1 VTETLPPMETQLA
14 SACPLVAVLNH
25 SGADLSGLEAALLR
39 GGFQVQQSTSLAAS
53 LRLLQRSR
61 PEVVLLSPLALVAGG
76 LEIEQL
82 EALQQPNDP
91 VPVIFLLDGPRS
103 LKVATSARLV
113 LRDFLFQPWDPAEAV
128 QRIELAVQHRR
139 RLRDLQART
148 QRLEGQVS
156 MDFKTGLMSELY
168 FGRVFTMEFKR
179 AQRHHN
185 TLSLLLVDVDNF
197 KGVNDTTEYAFGDE
211 VLKHVGTLLRETVRE
226 TDYPARCG
234 GDEFCVLLPQTSPA
248 EAVQTAMRIRQ
259 RISGTTVQAK
269 GYSMQVTVSIGIDS
283 YDGRAPSSPELV
295 KRNANKALQEA
306 KRRGKNQVWLFAGN
320 PAESAGEA

>member
-1 VTETLPPMETQLA
+1 M
-14 SACPLVAVLNH
+14 
-25 SGADLSGLEAALLR
+25 
-39 GGFQVQQSTSLAAS
+39 
-53 LRLLQRSR
+53 
-61 PEVVLLSPLALVAGG
+61 
-76 LEIEQL
+76 
-82 EALQQPNDP
+82 
-91 VPVIFLLDGPRS
+91 
-103 LKVATSARLV
+103 
-113 LRDFLFQPWDPAEAV
+113 
-128 QRIELAVQHRR
+128 
-139 RLRDLQART
+139 
-148 QRLEGQVS
+148 
-156 MDFKTGLMSELY
+156 
-168 FGRVFTMEFKR
+168 
-179 AQRHHN
+179 
-185 TLSLLLVDVDNF
+185 DVDNF